1 LLSFGV
7 VLWNPEMPE
16 PEQIVAAVS
25 AMRKHWLSEMWE
37 GARPRFIAI
46 GSELIISV
54 ALLLS
59 LAVFYLFL
67 RLLIVMGVPAE
78 SVRNL
83 EQIDFWFIYAVLVA
97 SGLLF
102 VFEFIIGAYN
112 HIVSSIKS
120 AMGKS

>member
-1 LLSFGV
+1 
-7 VLWNPEMPE
+7 MPE
-16 PEQIVAAVS
+16 PEQVVAAVS
-25 AMRKHWLSEMWE
+25 PSQKHWLAEMWA
-37 GARPRFIAI
+37 GARPRFVAT

-78 SVRNL
+78 SVKNL
-83 EQIDFWFIYAVLVA
+83 EQIDFWFIYTVFVA

-102 VFEFIIGAYN
+102 VFEFIIGAYSQ
-112 HIVSSIKS
+112 VSSSIKS
-120 AMGKS
+120 TMGKTSVA